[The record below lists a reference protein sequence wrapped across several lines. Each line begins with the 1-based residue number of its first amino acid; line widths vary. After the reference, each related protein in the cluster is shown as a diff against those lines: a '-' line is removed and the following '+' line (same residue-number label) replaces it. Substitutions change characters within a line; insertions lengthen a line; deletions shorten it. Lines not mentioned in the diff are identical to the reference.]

1 MDTNNNNNND
11 NNDNN
16 TATKTEKVT
25 DFAAITNSIPVRGKQ
40 IRDNVQQALGE
51 LRDQISRKNTPRI
64 AARPRLQDRPVDAR
78 FDNRTDNR
86 QGPRFD
92 NRVDSRPTPRVDTR
106 RSDAAPR
113 RTDRFRTDRR
123 DNSRGFGGQN
133 TRPMPAV
140 PQIQQGNVLRQWIN
154 HIVPLAA
161 NALKGPAE
169 GKLRVIS
176 IGGIGDVNK
185 NMYIYEYGQD
195 IVIIDCGI
203 GFADEGMLGI
213 DFLIPDV
220 TYLDD
225 KMDRV
230 KGILHT
236 HGHDDHI
243 GALPYIWPKLKCPI
257 YATKITAGFI
267 KLKMVE
273 HNLPTEQ
280 IIELDPDQ
288 SLELGSFKFQFFRLS
303 HSIPDTIGFVIDTPV
318 GRVIHSADFKFD
330 WTPVLGVPTDVQR
343 IAQFGAE
350 GVLMLLTDSLG
361 AEKPG
366 YTLSERVIESQ
377 FHTVAEKTKGKMM
390 ITTTS
395 SNISRIQLAL
405 DVAAKFGRKV
415 AVSGRSMDQN
425 IGVARNLG
433 YLKFSDDNY
442 VDLEQIDK
450 YEDSELMLIVAG
462 SQGQPEAALARVSND
477 EHKYIKLRPGDSI
490 VFSTD
495 PIPGNENQT
504 NRLIDKLIERG
515 AEVYYSNIFS
525 NIHVSGHAAQEEL
538 KLMLGLVKPK
548 YILPIGGTERSTKK
562 YADLAISMGYSPE
575 SILLV
580 HNGDVIE
587 LTADKSGTTPRISG
601 KIETKDVMVDGL
613 GVGDLSEVVIRDRQL
628 MAEEGM
634 LVVIVPVNRKT
645 GHTESGV
652 EIVSR
657 GFVYMKE
664 SNELITNIAKLVD
677 DILDE
682 LKGQDYDWNILRK
695 KIEDRVSKF
704 IYKEIKRK
712 PMILPVVFEV

>member
-1 MDTNNNNNND
+1 MD

-16 TATKTEKVT
+16 KSPNKDGVT
-25 DFAAITNSIPVRGKQ
+25 DFAAMTNVVQNRGKQ

-51 LRDQISRKNTPRI
+51 LREQVTRRNNVRPAGRPRQ
-64 AARPRLQDRPVDAR
+64 APPRPQGERFDARPDVRNDAR
-78 FDNRTDNR
+78 PAFRNDNRGGSEPRNDR
-86 QGPRFD
+86 RPQGAD
-92 NRVDSRPTPRVDTR
+92 
-106 RSDAAPR
+106 PR
-113 RTDRFRTDRR
+113 RNNDRFRRDRP
-123 DNSRGFGGQN
+123 DNRGFGGRDA
-133 TRPMPAV
+133 RPIMA
-140 PQIQQGNVLRQWIN
+140 PQPTGNILREWIN
-154 HIVPLAA
+154 HKTPLAP
-161 NALKGPAE
+161 NALKGAPE
-169 GKLRVIS
+169 GKLRLVS

-203 GFADEGMLGI
+203 GFADEGMLGV

-225 KMDRV
+225 KFDRV
-230 KGILHT
+230 KAILHT

-243 GALPYIWPKLKCPI
+243 GALPYIWPKIKCPI

-267 KLKMVE
+267 KLKMAE
-273 HNLPTEQ
+273 HSLPIDQ

-288 SLELGSFKFQFFRLS
+288 SLTLGSFKFQFFRLS
-303 HSIPDTIGFVIDTPV
+303 HSVPDTIGFVIDTPV
-318 GRVIHSADFKFD
+318 GRIIHSADFKFD

-433 YLKFSDDNY
+433 YLKFADENY
-442 VDLEQIDK
+442 VDLEQIEK
-450 YEDSELMLIVAG
+450 YDDSELLLIVAG
-462 SQGQPEAALARVSND
+462 SQGQAEAALARVSND
-477 EHKYIKLRPGDSI
+477 EHKHIKLRPGDSI
-490 VFSTD
+490 IFSTD

-504 NRLIDKLIERG
+504 NRLIDQLISRG

-562 YADLAISMGYSPE
+562 YADLAVSMGYQYE
-575 SILLV
+575 HVLLV

-587 LTADKSGTTPRISG
+587 MGADKGVTTPRITG
-601 KIETKDVMVDGL
+601 QIETKDVMVDGL
-613 GVGDLSEVVIRDRQL
+613 GVGDLSEIVIRDRQV

-634 LVVIVPVNRKT
+634 LVVIVPVNRET
-645 GHTESGV
+645 GHVESGV

-664 SNELITNIAKLVD
+664 SNELIASIAKLVE

-682 LKGQDYDWNILRK
+682 QKGQEYDWNNLRK
-695 KIEDRVSKF
+695 KIEDRASKF

-712 PMILPVVFEV
+712 PMVLPVVFEV